1 MVFCVVV
8 VGHEKHSK
16 NAGNGSGCLFSD
28 ISISGEVW
36 WVQSCPECVDTGA
49 FPLAQQLH
57 CVTIVMSRVVCAS
70 TCTTRIQFMLL
81 PVYSLKSFSSCSV
94 QNCHVLHLD
103 CQPSTACHS
112 LLSLPNASCW
122 CSTVSFESGN
132 DAVSHR
138 CLFVK
143 ARDVAHC
150 VLSSVAFWLPR
161 LVGGLVCCSL

>member
-1 MVFCVVV
+1 MLLWSDNRNKAINV
-8 VGHEKHSK
+8 HK
-16 NAGNGSGCLFSD
+16 GSGCMCSD
-28 ISISGEVW
+28 ISIAGEFW
-36 WVQSCPECVDTGA
+36 WAQGCPVYVDTCA
-49 FPLAQQLH
+49 FPFAQQLR
-57 CVTIVMSRVVCAS
+57 CVTIEMSRVVCAS
-70 TCTTRIQFMLL
+70 TCTTRIQSMLF
-81 PVYSLKSFSSCSV
+81 PVHSLKSFSSCSV

-112 LLSLPNASCW
+112 LLSLPIASCW

-138 CLFVK
+138 CHFVK

-150 VLSSVAFWLPR
+150 VLRSVTRWLPR

>member
-1 MVFCVVV
+1 MLLWSVMRNTAKMRAMDRGTRAVTSRLLESFG
-8 VGHEKHSK
+8 GHK
-16 NAGNGSGCLFSD
+16 
-28 ISISGEVW
+28 V
-36 WVQSCPECVDTGA
+36 VQSAWIRA
-49 FPLAQQLH
+49 FPLAQQLR
-57 CVTIVMSRVVCAS
+57 CVTIEMSRVVCAS

-94 QNCHVLHLD
+94 QNCHVLHLG
-103 CQPSTACHS
+103 CQPSTARHS
-112 LLSLPNASCW
+112 LLSLPIASCW

-150 VLSSVAFWLPR
+150 VLRSVTR
-161 LVGGLVCCSL
+161 